1 MNAVTA
7 GATQT
12 FICDPGESVR
22 ECLREA
28 RRQRGRERGREV
40 GGRRTESEE
49 ETVSVGYKFTENK
62 ALPTV
67 LVMHQL
73 LWDPGERRA
82 QSHGGR
88 ETCIESEKGASEESE
103 LIPVVDKSVRTG
115 LFQPELLCCRIYVTP
130 ERKRARDAEVKA
142 VREHIRCVVLFGSL
156 SCKIVQLQSAG
167 LGLRMLWPPAD
178 LSVAP
183 AGLTTPHWCHELQHS
198 PSAHTFP
205 PSPQKTALRRSVSA
219 LGRWLDVGAV
229 VIVKKEF
236 LFSVYELIMQREK
249 EQCKVECE
257 IVIFFVNMALIN
269 NWKCYNQWS
278 DDNVTKACDR
288 GCTWWCICRELSPKS
303 AGSLVFML
311 LYNEFQLTV

>member
-1 MNAVTA
+1 MGLRANCKSSDEC
-7 GATQT
+7 
-12 FICDPGESVR
+12 CDCGRHANIYMWPRR
-22 ECLREA
+22 ECERVFKSGKKTK
-28 RRQRGRERGREV
+28 RGRERGREV

-183 AGLTTPHWCHELQHS
+183 AGLTTPHWCHEL
-198 PSAHTFP
+198 
-205 PSPQKTALRRSVSA
+205 
-219 LGRWLDVGAV
+219 
-229 VIVKKEF
+229 
-236 LFSVYELIMQREK
+236 
-249 EQCKVECE
+249 
-257 IVIFFVNMALIN
+257 
-269 NWKCYNQWS
+269 
-278 DDNVTKACDR
+278 
-288 GCTWWCICRELSPKS
+288 
-303 AGSLVFML
+303 
-311 LYNEFQLTV
+311 